1 MPMPNMITP
10 SSGATCGA
18 TQANSPGR
26 QRARAEQAMMMAPMK
41 RVTRALNLSARRGK
55 RALRLLGERGDAQKN
70 VFHILAESANDGKR
84 GRGEGRRVRQNCRI
98 RTGFPA
104 QCYMALRHRA
114 AILKI
119 VLVPAIIILYIRARR
134 TRRKILPAR
143 APWPQ
148 TLRSL

>member
-41 RVTRALNLSARRGK
+41 RVTRALNLCARRGK

-70 VFHILAESANDGKR
+70 VFRILAESANDGKR
-84 GRGEGRRVRQNCRI
+84 GRGVENIPELWKDTRSSRSRPYALASHGRTDR
-98 RTGFPA
+98 P
-104 QCYMALRHRA
+104 
-114 AILKI
+114 
-119 VLVPAIIILYIRARR
+119 
-134 TRRKILPAR
+134 
-143 APWPQ
+143 
-148 TLRSL
+148 